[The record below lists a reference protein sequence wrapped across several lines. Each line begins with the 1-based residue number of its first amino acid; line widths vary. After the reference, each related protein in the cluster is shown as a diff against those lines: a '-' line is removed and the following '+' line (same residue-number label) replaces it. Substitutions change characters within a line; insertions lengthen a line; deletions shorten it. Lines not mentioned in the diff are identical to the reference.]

1 MSRIRSFLFGT
12 TLGAAAMF
20 ASLQFHVLRTDS
32 GFKVLPR
39 TPQQSLGL
47 TYSDIRGWSAD
58 RWQDRPELA
67 RAILANGSGE
77 LIADSVA
84 GSLRETLT
92 ENTATLDELR
102 GFLDRTRPRNS
113 ARSRENTFV
122 RTQKPVA
129 ENTPDSNERPIP
141 FTATTP
147 RPLPGGKTPADPFRK
162 ASPQEKSSRFSDTDV
177 QQGLSGNNRTTP
189 TQTAPVSPN
198 RTANPAE
205 SPAAALIRQQAEEIE
220 KRIFGNSSSDSSTT
234 PRSGLPPQTST
245 LPVFEEVTASLEE
258 QAHSLLAEARELR
271 VANADPD
278 NPATATSQPA
288 PDTASTL
295 QKVAEN
301 AAAALTMFVRN
312 PAHAAAETNSFTT
325 VESAPEPAPE
335 SPAEPTAKQ
344 TPVSSPATAPAESFP
359 TTGFDPFLE

>member
-1 MSRIRSFLFGT
+1 MSRTRSFLIGA
-12 TLGAAAMF
+12 TLGASTMF
-20 ASLQFHVLRTDS
+20 FSLQFHILRTDS

-47 TYSDIRGWSAD
+47 TYSDIRGWPAD

-84 GSLRETLT
+84 GSLRDALT

-113 ARSRENTFV
+113 TRNAENTVV
-122 RTQKPVA
+122 RTQKPVV
-129 ENTPDSNERPIP
+129 ENTPDPNDRPIP
-141 FTATTP
+141 FTAVTP

-162 ASPQEKSSRFSDTDV
+162 ANPPEKSSRFSDTDV
-177 QQGLSGNNRTTP
+177 QRGLTGSATP
-189 TQTAPVSPN
+189 TLPQTAP
-198 RTANPAE
+198 AKPARPENAPE

-220 KRIFGNSSSDSSTT
+220 KRIFGDSQADTPAT

-258 QAHSLLAEARELR
+258 QAHSLLEEARQLR
-271 VANADPD
+271 VADATSAAPAHTTDQPAS
-278 NPATATSQPA
+278 ATASA
-288 PDTASTL
+288 L
-295 QKVAEN
+295 QKVAEQ
-301 AAAALTMFVRN
+301 AAAALTQFVRS
-312 PAHAAAETNSFTT
+312 PQDSTAETTPFTT
-325 VESAPEPAPE
+325 
-335 SPAEPTAKQ
+335 AEPT
-344 TPVSSPATAPAESFP
+344 PIHAPASQP
-359 TTGFDPFLE
+359 LTPPAATLPPAGFDPFLE

>member
-1 MSRIRSFLFGT
+1 MSRTRSFLIGA
-12 TLGAAAMF
+12 TLGASAMF
-20 ASLQFHVLRTDS
+20 FSLQFHILRTDS

-47 TYSDIRGWSAD
+47 TYSDIRGWPAD

-84 GSLRETLT
+84 GSLRDALA

-113 ARSRENTFV
+113 TRNSENTFV
-122 RTQKPVA
+122 RTQKPVV
-129 ENTPDSNERPIP
+129 ETTPDPNERPIP
-141 FTATTP
+141 FTAVTP

-162 ASPQEKSSRFSDTDV
+162 AQPQENSSRFSDTDV
-177 QQGLSGNNRTTP
+177 QQGLTGTARPTRPQAAPATP
-189 TQTAPVSPN
+189 ARPE
-198 RTANPAE
+198 NPSE
-205 SPAAALIRQQAEEIE
+205 SPAAALIRQQAEDIE
-220 KRIFGNSSSDSSTT
+220 KRIFGDSKSDTPAT

-258 QAHSLLAEARELR
+258 QAHSLLEEARQLR
-271 VANADPD
+271 VASAAPADPD
-278 NPATATSQPA
+278 ATTVQPA
-288 PDTASTL
+288 AAAASAL

-301 AAAALTMFVRN
+301 AAAALTEFVRS
-312 PAHAAAETNSFTT
+312 PAPSAAETTPFTT
-325 VESAPEPAPE
+325 AEAAADQTSASPVTGPGAETLPPA
-335 SPAEPTAKQ
+335 
-344 TPVSSPATAPAESFP
+344 
-359 TTGFDPFLE
+359 GFDPFLE

>member
-1 MSRIRSFLFGT
+1 VSRTRSFLIGA
-12 TLGAAAMF
+12 TLGASSMF
-20 ASLQFHVLRTDS
+20 FSLQFHILRTDS

-84 GSLRETLT
+84 GSLRDALT

-113 ARSRENTFV
+113 TRNAENTFV
-122 RTQKPVA
+122 RTQKPVV
-129 ENTPDSNERPIP
+129 ENNPDPNERPIP
-141 FTATTP
+141 FTAVTP

-162 ASPQEKSSRFSDTDV
+162 ANPAEKSSRFSDTDV
-177 QQGLSGNNRTTP
+177 QQGLTGAATP
-189 TQTAPVSPN
+189 ILPQTPPAKPARPENAP
-198 RTANPAE
+198 E

-220 KRIFGNSSSDSSTT
+220 KRIFGDSKPETPAA

-258 QAHSLLAEARELR
+258 QAHSLLEEARQLR
-271 VANADPD
+271 VADATSAAPAHTTDQPAS
-278 NPATATSQPA
+278 ATASA
-288 PDTASTL
+288 L
-295 QKVAEN
+295 QKVAEQ
-301 AAAALTMFVRN
+301 AAAALTQFVRS
-312 PAHAAAETNSFTT
+312 PHDSTEETTPFTT
-325 VESAPEPAPE
+325 AES
-335 SPAEPTAKQ
+335 
-344 TPVSSPATAPAESFP
+344 TPIHAPASQP
-359 TTGFDPFLE
+359 LTPPAATLPPAGFDPFLE